1 MQATGKMEELSIK
14 IKIGDREYPMKV
26 KRADEERIRIAG
38 KLINEKLRSYRE
50 QFGIE
55 DKQDL
60 LAMVAFDC
68 LIDKMAIEE
77 TQKGIDQTVFEKV
90 NQLNNLITQSIL

>member
-1 MQATGKMEELSIK
+1 MEELSIK
-14 IKIGDREYPMKV
+14 IKIADREYPMKV
-26 KRADEERIRIAG
+26 KQSDEAKIRTAG
-38 KLINEKLRSYRE
+38 KLINEKLKSYRE

-68 LIDKMAIEE
+68 LIDKMAVED
-77 TQKGIDQTVFEKV
+77 THQAIDKTVFEKV
-90 NQLNNLITQSIL
+90 NHLNNLISQSIL